1 MYNLAPQSVELD
13 KAAFLQAI
21 SQKAFPSLPSI
32 QARLLDICADA
43 ALDINKIS
51 TLIDKDPAFSLQ
63 LLNLAGVA
71 EQHDQAALPSIA
83 AAIQNLDNDSI
94 RDMAALSALETAYGY
109 PAESTRELNKFWMHS
124 LKCAVLCE
132 RLAMEIQFHDP
143 AGAYLTG
150 MLHDIGSLA
159 LATCFPDQ
167 FSLFAD
173 SGAANSDKAKSEY
186 NRTGMD
192 HCQAGGWLVHRYTGC
207 SFMADAIR
215 YHHSSRER
223 IAQAFPLVQ
232 IVYVANLLAQ
242 RDKHLLDS
250 GYAAAETI
258 LGLAAAQTEEL
269 VVYASIETD
278 TASQEL
284 NVQGAKP
291 NRTKTAQPP
300 DPAPTPP
307 LADLL
312 KGDAQASLLARRL
325 LKAEDNG
332 TLFQYAARGMK
343 LLFSLN
349 DVYFFFHDAERD
361 ALVGQPIKDN
371 ARSTA
376 LTRLHIPMKL
386 KNSLPVS
393 SLLKNKITDSFTLPQ
408 GTELSLMEN
417 QLLHFL
423 GAKGMLCLPLATG
436 QKALG
441 IILAGV
447 DREHYEHLKHHTRLL
462 QMISREV
469 STALLSHH
477 HRQKNLEKKYTAA
490 MQAQKQLTRKTV
502 HEVNNPLGAIKN
514 YLRVL
519 ELKLSRDGIVLDE
532 VRIIEDEINR
542 VIRIIN
548 TLTGI
553 EKPDHVTPAPADLN
567 AILLDTASLYKDT
580 LQQRGIEVQLD
591 LDDTVPPTVL
601 NKDHLKQVF
610 MNLVKN
616 AMEALEGGGTIHLKT
631 SYAKASS
638 RADSDTVLKDIQGH
652 VSILVADDGPGIPDE
667 LKKTIFEPQVT
678 AKKRHQGL
686 GLSIVR
692 DLVGRMKGSIDLISN
707 QDYGTCFTIKLPVA
721 QS

>member
-13 KAAFLQAI
+13 KAAFLQAA
-21 SQKAFPSLPSI
+21 SRKALPSLPSI
-32 QARLLDICADA
+32 QARLLDICTDVAF
-43 ALDINKIS
+43 DINKIS
-51 TLIDKDPAFSLQ
+51 HLLDKDPAFSLQ

-71 EQHDQAALPSIA
+71 EQRDQAALPSITA
-83 AAIQNLDNDSI
+83 ALKNLDNDSI
-94 RDMAALSALETAYGY
+94 RDMAALSAFETTYAY
-109 PAESTRELNKFWMHS
+109 PAESTRELNRFWMHS

-132 RLAMEIQFHDP
+132 RLALEIQFHDP
-143 AGAYLTG
+143 VGAYLTG

-173 SGAANSDKAKSEY
+173 SGTANLDKAKSEY

-215 YHHSSRER
+215 YHHSSPER

-242 RDKHLLDS
+242 ADKALLDS
-250 GYAAAETI
+250 GYEAAKTI
-258 LGLAAAQTEEL
+258 LGLDAAQTEEV
-269 VVYASIETD
+269 VVYASIETEA
-278 TASQEL
+278 TCLEL

-291 NRTKTAQPP
+291 DRTKTEQAP
-300 DPAPTPP
+300 DPVLMPP
-307 LADLL
+307 LAELL

-376 LTRLHIPMKL
+376 FARLHIPMKL

-393 SLLKNKITDSFTLPQ
+393 SLLKNKFTDSFTLPQ

-423 GAKGMLCLPLATG
+423 GTEGMLCLPLATD

-441 IILAGV
+441 TVLMGV
-447 DREHYEHLKHHTRLL
+447 DREHYDHLKNHKRLL
-462 QMISREV
+462 RMISREV

-477 HRQKNLEKKYTAA
+477 NRQRNLEKKYTAA
-490 MQAQKQLTRKTV
+490 MQAREQLTRKTV

-519 ELKLSRDGIVLDE
+519 ELKLSRDDIVLDE
-532 VRIIEDEINR
+532 VRIIKDEINR
-542 VIRIIN
+542 VIRVIN
-548 TLTGI
+548 TLTGT
-553 EKPDHVTPAPADLN
+553 ENPDADTRTPADLN
-567 AILLDTASLYKDT
+567 AILLDTASLFKDT
-580 LQQRGIEVQLD
+580 LQQLGIELRLD
-591 LDDTVPPTVL
+591 LDSSVPPSVL
-601 NKDHLKQVF
+601 NKDYLKQIF

-616 AMEALEGGGTIHLKT
+616 AMEAMEDGGTIRLKT
-631 SYAKASS
+631 RYAEPSPK
-638 RADSDTVLKDIQGH
+638 DSDTVLSDIEGH
-652 VSILVADDGPGIPDE
+652 ISILVADDGPGIPDE
-667 LKKTIFEPQVT
+667 LKQTIFEPQVSS
-678 AKKRHQGL
+678 KKHHQGL

-692 DLVGRMKGSIDLISN
+692 DLVGRMKGSINLISN
-707 QDYGTCFTIKLPVA
+707 QDQGTCFTIKLPVV